1 MEMKQTKIVA
11 TLGPATDSYDKICE
25 LIKAGM
31 NVARINLSHGV
42 WEEHQKKIDLVK
54 KARKDLG
61 VSVAIM
67 IDTRGPEL
75 RIGNFVD
82 GKAELNKNDIFYLVT
97 DNILGDKTKATINQ
111 PKALSLL
118 NKGDKVLACNALVVM
133 EVMDISPKAVKLK
146 VLEGG
151 VISNHKSLSFP
162 GKSFNFPYLNEADKS
177 DIKKGIIAGVDYI
190 ACSFVNS
197 LQDVRKVRQFILENK
212 GTQKVISKI
221 ESVLGVNNI
230 DSIISASDGVMVARG
245 DLGVEIP
252 FEKIPHLQKM
262 IIKKCNSANK
272 VVITATEML
281 ESMINS
287 PRPTRAEASDVANAV
302 FDGTSAVMLSGESA
316 MGNYPVQAVTVMSKI
331 LSETE
336 KFVDYKKLF
345 EDNIVTETLPD
356 IISRTVAKLAFKIKE
371 LRAVAVYTQSGH
383 TARMIS
389 KHFPSCPI
397 IALTPNKDTYFS
409 LSAVWGVY
417 PILTKEIK
425 TADKLIVEIDKIVQV
440 CGFAKKGEMVL
451 LGTGTRKPTST
462 DIIKL
467 HIVGE
472 K

>member
-1 MEMKQTKIVA
+1 MKQTKIVA
-11 TLGPATDSYDKICE
+11 TIGPASESYDKIVE
-25 LIKAGM
+25 LAKAGM
-31 NVARINLSHGV
+31 NIARINLSHGV
-42 WEEHQKKIDLVK
+42 WEEHQKKIDLIK
-54 KARKDLG
+54 KVRKDLG
-61 VSVAIM
+61 LPIAIM
-67 IDTRGPEL
+67 LDTRGPEL
-75 RIGNFVD
+75 RLGNFAD
-82 GKAELNKNDIFYLVT
+82 GKIELNRNDIFYLVA
-97 DNILGDKTKATINQ
+97 DKVMGDKTKSTINQ
-111 PKALSLL
+111 PKALALL
-118 NKGDKVLACNALVVM
+118 NKGDRVLACNALVVM
-133 EVMDISPKAVKLK
+133 EVVETSGKIVKLK

-151 VISNHKSLSFP
+151 VLSNHKSLSFP
-162 GKSFNFPYLNEADKS
+162 GKQFNFPYLNDADKL
-177 DIKKGIIAGVDYI
+177 DIKRGILAGIDYI

-197 LQDVRKVRQFILENK
+197 AQDVDKVRQFITENK
-212 GTQKVISKI
+212 GNQKIISKI
-221 ESVLGVNNI
+221 ESVLGINNI
-230 DSIISASDGVMVARG
+230 DAIISASDGLMVARG

-262 IIKKCNSANK
+262 IIKKCIDANK

-281 ESMINS
+281 ESMIVS
-287 PRPTRAEASDVANAV
+287 SRPTRAEASDVANAV

-316 MGNYPVQAVTVMSKI
+316 VGNYPVQAVMVMSRI

-336 KFVDYKKLF
+336 KHVDYKKLF
-345 EDNIVTETLPD
+345 DDIIKIDSLSD

-371 LRAVAVYTQSGH
+371 LKAVAVYTESGH

-397 IALTPNKDTYFS
+397 IALTPNKETYYS

-440 CGFAKKGEMVL
+440 CGFATKGEMVL
-451 LGTGTRKPTST
+451 VGTGTRRPTST

-467 HIVGE
+467 HIVGS